1 MSGHSKWAQI
11 KRQKAVVDKKRGA
24 VFSRLAHEIAIAAKT
39 GGDPGM
45 NFKLRLVL
53 ARAKD
58 AGMPK
63 DAIERAI
70 KRGTGEDQAALLE
83 EITYEG
89 YGPDGTA
96 FLVEIATSNRNR
108 TSSEIRHLFD
118 KFGGKLGSMGS
129 VAYLFETKGQILV
142 PTRRDEEGVLENLTL
157 EAIDLGAEDV
167 KTSDEGLEI
176 YTAPID
182 LEKIKTALEEKGAK
196 IASCEIIMQ
205 PKTPLEPP
213 KFSDREQLEKLIE
226 ALGEHEDVINVHTN
240 ANL

>member
-24 VFSRLAHEIAIAAKT
+24 IFSRLSREIAIAAKN

-63 DAIERAI
+63 DAIERAVR
-70 KRGTGEDQAALLE
+70 RGTGEDKSAQIE

-89 YGPDGTA
+89 YGPGGSA
-96 FLVEIATSNRNR
+96 FLVETATDSRNR

-118 KFGGKLGSMGS
+118 KCSGKMGTQGS
-129 VAYLFETKGQILV
+129 VSFLFESRGQLLV
-142 PTRRDEEGVLENLTL
+142 PKDGNENLDDL
-157 EAIDLGAEDV
+157 SLMAIDLGAEDV
-167 KTSDEGLEI
+167 KSSEEGLEI

-182 LEKIKTALEEKGAK
+182 LEKIKTALEGQGVK
-196 IASCEIIMQ
+196 IASYEIIMR
-205 PKTPLEPP
+205 PKNLLPP
-213 KFSDREQLEKLIE
+213 QSPSDREQIAKLLE
-226 ALGEHEDVINVHTN
+226 ALEEHEDVIAVHTN

>member
-11 KRQKAVVDKKRGA
+11 KRGKAVLDKKRGA
-24 VFSRLAHEIAIAAKT
+24 VFSKLSREIAIAAKS

-53 ARAKD
+53 SRAKD

-63 DAIERAI
+63 DATLRAV
-70 KRGTGEDQAALLE
+70 KRGSGQDSEGQIE

-89 YGPDGTA
+89 YGPGGSA
-96 FLVEIATSNRNR
+96 FLVETATDSRNR
-108 TSSEIRHLFD
+108 TSSDIRHIFD
-118 KFGGKLGSMGS
+118 KFDGNMGTQGS
-129 VAYLFETKGQILV
+129 VAFLFESRGQILV
-142 PTRRDEEGVLENLTL
+142 GRENNNDLESLSL

-167 KTSDEGLEI
+167 KVSENGLEI

-182 LEKIKTALEEKGAK
+182 LEKIKTVLEKKDVK
-196 IASCEIIMQ
+196 IASYEIVMH
-205 PKTPLEPP
+205 PKTPLEPQNP
-213 KFSDREQLEKLIE
+213 SDREQIAKLLE
-226 ALGEHEDVINVHTN
+226 ALEENEDVINVHTN